1 MLQVHVCCAAL
12 IALCCDD
19 LDLQRELK
27 EQDGVRFFDVA
38 EEVAA
43 ARERGSQP
51 AHKRKRLL

>member
-1 MLQVHVCCAAL
+1 MCCA
-12 IALCCDD
+12 
-19 LDLQRELK
+19 LQREIRD
-27 EQDGVRFFDVA
+27 QDGTRFFDVA